1 MNIIAFTQRG
11 RVFCVDRQP
20 FLWKIREALNS
31 SLVLGKIS
39 SMASFVNLG
48 TTRACSQSLEKYV
61 LNEFKLLATLFHQR
75 YKTYLI

>member
-11 RVFCVDRQP
+11 RFFCDDRQP

-39 SMASFVNLG
+39 SSFANLE